1 MCKSSLPEISP
12 LICKLA
18 PSRAVEPDGVVLI
31 GRMASVLIAI
41 PSVFAEAGFATGTG
55 VSGGFAVVGCSV
67 SGLLLP
73 HIFGPPRSRT
83 PTNETGAKPGCE
95 TLYPPVQNG
104 DKRFA
109 GEVFLKVTRAGSP
122 AGDLNTT
129 RMHCRSQQ
137 IIYAICSCPR
147 WRAVQLEIIPAG
159 PDDRRAPCLVGGQT

>member
-1 MCKSSLPEISP
+1 MCKSSFPEISP

-41 PSVFAEAGFATGTG
+41 PSVFAEAGFATGAG

-67 SGLLLP
+67 SGFLLL
-73 HIFGPPRSRT
+73 HIVIWPSTVKDTRSNRC
-83 PTNETGAKPGCE
+83 ETGCE
-95 TLYPPVQNG
+95 TLYPPAQKV

-109 GEVFLKVTRAGSP
+109 SVVFLKVTRTGSP

-129 RMHCRSQQ
+129 RM
-137 IIYAICSCPR
+137 
-147 WRAVQLEIIPAG
+147 
-159 PDDRRAPCLVGGQT
+159 